1 MVAAAPLRR
10 TGRAGERGGILLVVL
25 MLSVTCSLL
34 AMALVS
40 TAEVTLRA
48 SINADD
54 LDRAERAA
62 CSGVEWGAA
71 TVKAGGFLGASRS
84 VRLGKGVE
92 VAMQVRVLQTPE
104 VLGTG
109 RSNGAEVTVGA
120 DVGFL
125 ERGKAYAL
133 SSYDG
138 TNSLGHPVQVDGA
151 AYLGDRSAPLDGNGA
166 LTMAGD
172 LDVVSTNAITKPTLT
187 HTSGTTSQGV
197 AARTMPAWN
206 TVAFASDLGW
216 SVPITRYSGNT
227 VLQNVT
233 LTGLVVVTLG
243 AGQTLTLDDV
253 TIDGTLVVPW
263 LYPPVLDLLG
273 TATIELKDVV
283 KIQGGTADTGNLA
296 VLAPGCTLRDAGV
309 TTVAVT
315 GVTYALALQNLRS
328 TTFDGMVL
336 LRNRIASTR
345 GPMRFTRAADFLA
358 DVPVGIEFGASDRV
372 VIHWRGRQ

>member
-1 MVAAAPLRR
+1 MAAAARR
-10 TGRAGERGGILLVVL
+10 ERAQREEERGGILLVVL

-71 TVKAGGFLGASRS
+71 TVEAGGFLGASRS
-84 VRLGKGVE
+84 VRFGNGVE

-109 RSNGAEVTVGA
+109 RSSGAEVVVGA

-133 SSYDG
+133 SSYEG
-138 TNSLGHPVQVDGA
+138 TNKFGHPTQSDGA
-151 AYLGDRSAPLDGNGA
+151 IYLGDASTPLDGNGP
-166 LTMAGD
+166 LLMAGD
-172 LDVVSTNAITKPTLT
+172 LDLVTTNAVTKPTVT
-187 HTSGTTSQGV
+187 HTIGTTSNGV
-197 AARTMPAWN
+197 ATRTMPAWN
-206 TVAFASDLGW
+206 TTAFASDLGW
-216 SVPITRYSGNT
+216 TVPITRYSGNT

-243 AGQTLTLDDV
+243 AGQTLCLDDV

-263 LYPPVLDLLG
+263 LYPPALDILG
-273 TATIELKDVV
+273 TARIELKDVV
-283 KIQGGTADTGNLA
+283 QIHGGTADTGNLA
-296 VLAPGCTLRDAGV
+296 ILAPGCTLRDAGI
-309 TTVAVT
+309 TSVAVS
-315 GVTYALALQNLRS
+315 GVTYALETTDLKE
-328 TTFDGMVL
+328 TTFTGMVL
-336 LRNRIASTR
+336 LRKGITDTK